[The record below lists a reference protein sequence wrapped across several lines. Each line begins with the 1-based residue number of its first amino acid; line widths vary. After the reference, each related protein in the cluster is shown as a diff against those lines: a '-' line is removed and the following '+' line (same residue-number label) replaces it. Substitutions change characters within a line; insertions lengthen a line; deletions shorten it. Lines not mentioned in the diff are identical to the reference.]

1 MGLTHD
7 QKALLRLLA
16 QREEGY
22 ENIAALKGI
31 GIEDVRAEVK
41 AALAGLEDAG
51 AETPPSPQAEPPRS
65 RPAPA
70 ARAPAR
76 PRLRLPADRRRLG
89 ELLGGALV
97 VLLVVLFATD
107 TVSLGG
113 GDGDEGNDAPAAATN
128 GGQQP
133 TQAELTAVDG
143 SGAKGQAVFGRFNQ
157 QVALVIAAEGLPATP
172 RGRSYAIS
180 LANAEGERVP
190 IGAVRVGRQG
200 QLAEQLEVPAEA
212 LGLLAGGFDTMQL
225 SLVEN
230 GELRSALTK
239 AQREEATPE
248 YAGTEV
254 LRGKVT
260 GPIVG

>member
-41 AALAGLEDAG
+41 AALAGIVVVG
-51 AETPPSPQAEPPRS
+51 AEAPPPP

-113 GDGDEGNDAPAAATN
+113 GDDGGGNEAPAVATN
-128 GGQQP
+128 GDRQP
-133 TQAELTAVDG
+133 TQAALTAVDG

-157 QVALVIAAEGLPATP
+157 QVALVIAAEGLPPTP

-225 SLVEN
+225 ALVDN
-230 GELRSALTK
+230 GELRTALTK

-260 GPIVG
+260 GPIVSADSG